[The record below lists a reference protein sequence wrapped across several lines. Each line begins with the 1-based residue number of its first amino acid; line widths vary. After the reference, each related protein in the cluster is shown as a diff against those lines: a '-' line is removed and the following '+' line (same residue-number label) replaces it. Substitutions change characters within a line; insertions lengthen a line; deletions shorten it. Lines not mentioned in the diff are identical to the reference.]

1 MRATLLVTLLLGACS
16 PSGAAEPRAAAG
28 GTSALSGLAASPAA
42 GGLVHAVPDG
52 RVRPSRIVVLDVAS
66 DPASEPR
73 ATAELV
79 LRDADGVLARA
90 LDALEPELS
99 GAGLDPAQLVNADG
113 TVNLDPEGIAAQAD
127 GSFWIASEGRGEL
140 AGGVSGRKKRRF
152 ESPNLLVR
160 VASEGTITAVVTLP
174 VELTR
179 EQGRAGF
186 EGVAATPD
194 ALYVAFQRAWPNA
207 GDPPDRAR
215 IGRYDLATGGW
226 TFAHYPLDPPT
237 SPQGG
242 WVGLSDLTWLGGDRF
257 AALERD
263 DQAGR
268 AARIKRVTTFSVAG
282 VAFLDRTQVERFPL
296 LAKVVAVDLVESGA
310 FGAADQVPEKLEGL
324 AVLADGTALVVNDD
338 DNDADNDDVN
348 DAEGGENGGAT
359 RFVRVRG
366 AFEHGSR

>member
-16 PSGAAEPRAAAG
+16 PLGAEDPRAAAG
-28 GTSALSGLAASPAA
+28 GTSALSGLAASPA
-42 GGLVHAVPDG
+42 GGALVHAVPDR

-66 DPASEPR
+66 EPVR

-79 LRDADGVLARA
+79 LRDADSVLARA
-90 LDALEPELS
+90 LDALAPELS
-99 GAGLDPAQLVNADG
+99 GTGLDPAQLLNADG
-113 TVNLDPEGIAAQAD
+113 TVNLDPEGIAAQED

-160 VASEGTITAVVTLP
+160 VASDGTITAVVTLP

-179 EQGRAGF
+179 DQDRAGF

-215 IGRYDLATGGW
+215 IGRYDLAAGGW
-226 TFAHYPLDPPT
+226 TFAHYPLDPPA

-296 LAKVVAVDLVESGA
+296 LAKEVAVDLVESGA

-324 AVLADGTALVVNDD
+324 AALADGTALVVNDD
-338 DNDADNDDVN
+338 D
-348 DAEGGENGGAT
+348 GGEDGGAT

-366 AFEHGSR
+366 VFEHGSQ